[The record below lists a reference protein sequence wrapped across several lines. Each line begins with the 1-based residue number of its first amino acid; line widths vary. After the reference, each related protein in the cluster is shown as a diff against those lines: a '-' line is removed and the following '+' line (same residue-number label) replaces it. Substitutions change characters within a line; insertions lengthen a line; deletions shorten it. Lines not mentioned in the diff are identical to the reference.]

1 MRYKGASEGIMV
13 KITTDFVNK
22 VQPPVGT
29 YKNYWDDKLKGYGLR
44 VSPKGKKVYVVMGRV
59 KGVGKAVCLTIGPST
74 EMSEHKAREAAM
86 DILADKFRK
95 GIDPREELKA
105 AIAEKADD
113 QAKLTTLGD
122 VLDAYVGRPGKLKP
136 STAAEYRRHVDKVFA
151 AWKDK
156 PIASITR
163 DMVKDRHA
171 ELAKKGLEGKK
182 AAPASAN
189 AAFVTLRILINF
201 AMDEYMLADGKTPIM
216 EVNPVAALKRH
227 WAKTGDRT
235 DRYIDEER
243 IGEVWNALQ
252 AARLDPHNRDALAG
266 TDLTIFAL
274 LTGCRRMEAA
284 ALTWDRV
291 NIDGEKPSSW
301 WWHLPDPKN
310 GKPIW
315 LPLSSQ
321 AVALLKARRPKA
333 KVNKDDPEP
342 SPYVFPSWSK
352 AGHIMDA
359 RATMEMVSGIA
370 GKHLSL
376 HDLRRTFSEIATKIC
391 LIEKFRTDLLTNHK
405 PAQSDVTAR
414 NYLNLSRLGWLQPDA
429 QKIAD
434 WIEEQGRMAAE
445 KAAAKQA
452 A

>member
-1 MRYKGASEGIMV
+1 MV
-13 KITTDFVNK
+13 KISTDFVNK

-29 YKNYWDDKLKGYGLR
+29 FKNYWDDKLKGYGVR
-44 VSPKGKKVYVVMGRV
+44 VSPKGKKVYIVMGRV
-59 KGVGKAVCLTIGPST
+59 RGVGKAVCLTIGPST
-74 EMSEHKAREAAM
+74 EMTEHKAREAAM
-86 DILADKFRK
+86 DILSDKFRK

-105 AIAEKADD
+105 AIAGKADD
-113 QAKLTTLGD
+113 QAKLTTLQD
-122 VLDAYVGRPGKLKP
+122 VLDAYVGRPDKLKS
-136 STAAEYRRHVDKVFA
+136 STAAEYRRHVDKVFT

-156 PIASITR
+156 PIASITKK
-163 DMVKDRHA
+163 MVQERHA
-171 ELAKKGLEGKK
+171 ELVRGGLKGTK

-201 AMDEYMLADGKTPIM
+201 ARRQYLLADDETPIIRA
-216 EVNPVAALKRH
+216 NPVEVLSDH
-227 WAKTGDRT
+227 WARTGDRT
-235 DRYIDEER
+235 DRYIDEEN

-252 AARLDPHNRDALAG
+252 AAHLDPHNRDALAG

-310 GKPIW
+310 GKAIW

-321 AVALLKARRPKA
+321 AVALLKERRPKP

-359 RATMEMVSGIA
+359 RATMEMVSEVV

-376 HDLRRTFSEIATKIC
+376 HDMRRTFTNIAGRYC
-391 LIEKFRTDLLTNHK
+391 LIEHFRTQLLTGHK

-414 NYLNLSRLGWLQPDA
+414 NYLDLSRLGWLQPDA
-429 QKIAD
+429 QKVAD
-434 WIEEQGRMAAE
+434 WIEEQGRIAAE